1 MTIGEHM
8 REARK
13 RAGFTQ
19 RKLSE
24 VSGVHYQTICFAE
37 CNRSYTSIF
46 NTICLADA
54 LGISIDE
61 YIGRTVPDASLSE
74 CD

>member
-1 MTIGEHM
+1 MTMGEHM
-8 REARK
+8 RKARK

-19 RKLSE
+19 ERLSK
-24 VSGVHYQTICFAE
+24 VSGVHYQTIGDAE
-37 CNRSYTSIF
+37 CNRRYTSIF

-61 YIGRTVPDASLSE
+61 YIGRTVPTAANNG
-74 CD
+74 